1 MLNIE
6 IPDHHDNQNHIIKQI
21 YQSNILRTIDFTPRH
36 IHLTTSFE

>member
-1 MLNIE
+1 MFKIE
-6 IPDHHDNQNHIIKQI
+6 IPDPNDNPNHIIKQI